1 MIAGRFT
8 LLIPT
13 FNRPADLARL
23 LAYLSRHRVDFPVLI
38 LDSSAPDVQ
47 ARNRETVRTLLPA
60 AWLESFPADTP
71 PWAKFW
77 RGSEMAETEYCSLC
91 ADDDLILPDSLSSI
105 VAFLDDRH
113 DYSVAHGWYFMF
125 YLTDHLGITRS
136 EYSGGSI
143 DRESA
148 VDRLFALFKRYE
160 AVTYGVY
167 RTQVLRAVLRDVQ
180 PLESMLGKELLG
192 GALTMAHG
200 KAARLPVFYYGR
212 SHSPSHPY
220 SNWHPLDFLSSSPDR
235 FYREYGAYRGL
246 LLSALGSKDGH
257 YSQEELAILIDLIHL
272 RYLSEYVK
280 PGTMEY
286 LVERVMARTPKAEL
300 MQGLWGVMAREAGTL
315 SGALTGNAL
324 IRRIRDRFFPM
335 IRLHHFRKFASPVK
349 EEIQRSVT
357 ADGRPREYRLYPDF
371 LASLEGNA
379 ALRGQVQRAIT
390 ALNRY
395 G

>member
-8 LLIPT
+8 LIVPT

-38 LDSSAPDVQ
+38 LDSSAPGVQ
-47 ARNRETVRTLLPA
+47 ERNRGTVDRLFPA
-60 AWLESFPADTP
+60 ARLESFPADTA

-91 ADDDLILPDSLSSI
+91 ADDDLILPESLSSI
-105 VAFLDDRH
+105 LAFLDERR

-125 YLTDHLGITRS
+125 YLTDHFGITRS

-143 DRESA
+143 DQASA

-167 RTQVLRAVLRDVQ
+167 RTQVMRAVLRDVQ
-180 PLESMLGKELLG
+180 ALDSMLGKELLA
-192 GALTMAHG
+192 GALTVAYG

-212 SHSPSHPY
+212 SHNPSHPY
-220 SNWHPLDFLSSSPDR
+220 SNWHPLDFLSSAPDR
-235 FYREYGAYRGL
+235 LYQDYGAYRRL
-246 LLSALGSKDGH
+246 LLTALSSKDGH
-257 YSQEELAILIDLIHL
+257 YSQEELAILIDLIHF
-272 RYLSEYVK
+272 RYLSEYIR

-315 SGALTGNAL
+315 SGALTGNSL

-335 IRLHHFRKFASPVK
+335 IRLHHFRKLASPVK
-349 EEIQRSVT
+349 EEILRSVT
-357 ADGRPREYRLYPDF
+357 ADGRQREYRLYPDF

-379 ALRGQVQRAIT
+379 TLKGEIRSAIT
-390 ALNRY
+390 ALDRY
-395 G
+395 E